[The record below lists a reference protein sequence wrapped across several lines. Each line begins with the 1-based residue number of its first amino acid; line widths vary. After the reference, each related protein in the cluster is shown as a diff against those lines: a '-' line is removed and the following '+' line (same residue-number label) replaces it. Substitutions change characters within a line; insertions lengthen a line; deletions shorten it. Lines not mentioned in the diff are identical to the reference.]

1 MHRIG
6 IIGLGIMGRRV
17 AEAIRDHPR
26 LQVTAGFDPDPAGD
40 LYGML
45 LKDSAAA
52 VIHDPFVDCVYI
64 ASPPI
69 THAGLVAEAATAG
82 NAIFCEKP
90 LTASI
95 AEAHDCVR
103 QICSSGVAAAVN
115 FPFAS
120 APSAIRLREMVSG
133 GELGTLV
140 SATLTLRFAR
150 WPRGW
155 QAGATGWLA
164 GSEQGGFTR
173 EVISHFLFVANRMF
187 GPGLLEATCV
197 HRGSAGTETAV
208 HATIRY
214 SDVTLIIDAAI
225 SGDVDDYNRFAVT
238 GTRATAAL
246 TDWYR
251 LEANGHLSDRIPP
264 LPRQLDALSRML
276 SGETDHGLAPFEEA
290 AAVVELVEGM
300 LT

>member
-17 AEAIRDHPR
+17 AEAILDHPQ
-26 LQVTAGFDPDPAGD
+26 LQVMAGFDPDPPRD
-40 LYGML
+40 LPGIL

-52 VIHDPFVDCVYI
+52 VINDPLVDCVYI

-69 THAGLVAEAATAG
+69 THAGLVAAAAAAG
-82 NAIFCEKP
+82 KAIFCEKP

-103 QICSSGVAAAVN
+103 EVSASGVAAAVN

-120 APSAIRLREMVSG
+120 APSAIRVREMVLG
-133 GELGTLV
+133 GDLGTIV

-173 EVISHFLFVANRMF
+173 EVISHFLFFANR
-187 GPGLLEATCV
+187 LL
-197 HRGSAGTETAV
+197 GSGVLDQTHVQRSSAETETGV

-214 SDVTLIIDAAI
+214 GDVTLIIDAAI

-251 LEANGHLSDRIPP
+251 LEANGHLSERIPP
-264 LPRQLDALSRML
+264 LPRQLDALSHML
-276 SGETDHGLAPFEEA
+276 SGKTDHGLATFEEA
-290 AAVVELVEGM
+290 AAVVELVEDM
-300 LT
+300 LI